1 MEVVAINGPGF
12 DLASTGHDL
21 AFYEAAKA
29 QGKEWV
35 ALDVMSQGW
44 DVDFKNALEAGLTCL
59 FFQGYWAPAFS
70 DPAEAIS
77 RANYGVDQ
85 LKTIGV
91 PKGAS
96 LVLDFESV
104 DVDEE
109 EAILWVN
116 AWSKAVDDAG
126 YVPGI
131 YVGVPQPIS
140 SANLYDAL
148 PYISHYWKSCS
159 GSAADVA
166 VRGYQIIQDAC
177 GQSIDGVAV
186 DFDTA
191 TEDNLKSSAIGV
203 MQVAKAVL
211 SVVRKI
217 WYLSG
222 ANALALASR
231 QTKVPA
237 TILAAYNKLDPA
249 TPVEK
254 IAVPME
260 VRVKSGDTLSGI
272 CARYGITDW
281 ENIAQINHIN
291 PNTLWV
297 GQVIYL

>member
-1 MEVVAINGPGF
+1 MEVVAISGPGF

-21 AFYEAAKA
+21 AFYEAAKT

-44 DVDFKNALEAGLTCL
+44 DVDFKNALDAGLTCL

-85 LKTIGV
+85 LKTVGV

-109 EAILWVN
+109 EAITWVN
-116 AWSKAVDDAG
+116 AWSKVVDDAG

-191 TEDNLKSSAIGV
+191 TEDNLKSSAIGIKE
-203 MQVAKAVL
+203 VAQAVL
-211 SVVRKI
+211 SVVRKV

-222 ANALALASR
+222 ANALAMAAR

-237 TILAAYNKLDPA
+237 SILAAYNKLDTA

-254 IAVPME
+254 ISVPME
-260 VRVKSGDTLSGI
+260 VRVQSGDTLSGI

-291 PNTLWV
+291 PNRLWV